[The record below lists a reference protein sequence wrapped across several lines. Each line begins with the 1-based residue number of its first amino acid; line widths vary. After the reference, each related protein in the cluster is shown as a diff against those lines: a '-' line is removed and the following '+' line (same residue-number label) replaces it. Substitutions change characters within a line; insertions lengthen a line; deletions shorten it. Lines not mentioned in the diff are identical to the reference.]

1 MKQKITSF
9 QAILLVMSTILPT
22 AILTVPNH
30 VVRFSKQDSWIS
42 IVIATIVGV
51 AFASLIASI
60 CRRNPEQTFLGWLQG
75 RLGRKMGKCIGILL
89 TYYYFTVALIILRE
103 FINFLGE
110 NVLIR
115 TPSYM
120 LMIVTVGVAL
130 YAVGQGIEVIARINL
145 VVVFAALLVF
155 LITAI
160 LLAKDVHP
168 RYLLPFW
175 DQPLSVIVQGGML
188 PGSWLSEVAIV
199 LLVAPFLNHPQ
210 EAGKVG
216 ITGVILV
223 GAVLSVFVVAA
234 VTMFGPNLIPHMS
247 FPTFNMI
254 GIIQV
259 GRFLERID
267 ILFISIWI
275 CLMYVK
281 ISIFMFGAFHCFVQT
296 FRIRSEKP
304 FLLALGLLAV
314 LSSLYAWPKTPV
326 FNYFITY
333 ALAPFLI
340 TFNVILPLFIWLC
353 LCVTSTKTL
362 EGGT

>member
-22 AILTVPNH
+22 AILTVPYH

-60 CRRNPEQTFLGWLQG
+60 CRQNPEQTFLGWLQG
-75 RLGRKMGKCIGILL
+75 RLGRKLGTCIGILL
-89 TYYYFTVALIILRE
+89 TYYYFLTAFIILRE
-103 FINFLGE
+103 FTNFLSE
-110 NVLIR
+110 NVLTR

-130 YAVGQGIEVIARINL
+130 YAVSQGIEVIARINL

-160 LLAKDVHP
+160 LLAKGVHP
-168 RYLLPFW
+168 RFLFPFW
-175 DQPLSVIVQGGML
+175 DQPLSVIIQGGIL

-216 ITGVILV
+216 ISGVILAGV
-223 GAVLSVFVVAA
+223 VLSVFVVAA
-234 VTMFGPNLIPHMS
+234 VTIYGPNLLTHMS

-259 GRFLERID
+259 GRFLERVD

-296 FRIRSEKP
+296 FRIRCEKP
-304 FLLALGLLAV
+304 FLFALGLLAV
-314 LSSLYAWPKTPV
+314 LSSLYAWPKTPY
-326 FNYFITY
+326 FNYFITF
-333 ALAPFLI
+333 ALAPYLLA
-340 TFNVILPLFIWLC
+340 FNVILPLFIRLC
-353 LCVTSTKTL
+353 LCVTNMKRL
-362 EGGT
+362 KGEN